1 MNTSIPYIFYTCSW
15 RFYLYLRSRLPNLL
29 RQHR

>member
-1 MNTSIPYIFYTCSW
+1 MTTMSIYRVYLQSW
-15 RFYLYLRSRLPNLL
+15 RFYLYLRCSLSNLL